1 MVREAK
7 TNKIL
12 VLGVDGMDPRLTK
25 KFMDQGKLPHIKE
38 YVEKRCL
45 PGRFN
50 LVRRYADYHT
60 SAVGNSGNWSLSGN
74 PWNYLFLESVKG
86 KSG

>member
-38 YVEKRCL
+38 YVEKGACRE
-45 PGRFN
+45 
-50 LVRRYADYHT
+50 DYHF
-60 SAVGNSGNWSLSGN
+60 N
-74 PWNYLFLESVKG
+74 PLLFLVIKVLTNFSPLLYL
-86 KSG
+86 